1 MTCIVLI
8 VYVIVAL
15 VIHFIIYRDNSDS
28 EVEPSAAN
36 IASILW
42 PFTLLIMLI
51 VFVENKFKKLLN

>member
-28 EVEPSAAN
+28 EVESSAAN

-42 PFTLLIMLI
+42 PFTLLIILI
-51 VFVENKFKKLLN
+51 VFVENKFKKLLD